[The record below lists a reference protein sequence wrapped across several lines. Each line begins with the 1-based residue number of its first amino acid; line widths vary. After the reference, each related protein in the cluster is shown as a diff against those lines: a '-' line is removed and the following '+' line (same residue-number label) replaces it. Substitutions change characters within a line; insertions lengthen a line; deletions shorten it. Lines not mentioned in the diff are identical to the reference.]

1 MLTVALLF
9 TLSAGIILIALCGVL
24 TNALRRDRDL
34 SLNLKVPF
42 HHVVLETKGD
52 ERATRLANG

>member
-42 HHVVLETKGD
+42 AHVVLETKGD
-52 ERATRLANG
+52 EQRRLG